1 LNHSRGGIF
10 HSSSGHAPGHRF
22 DTIGVPPLIDK
33 LSFGA
38 LIADEGSDSDAI
50 IADLNKQ
57 GAKVVIRAEPAD
69 RRRNVQMRHPVENF
83 FANLKEFKRI
93 AMCRQN
99 RRKLQR
105 NQLSRHCRHQFPMNL
120 NRP

>member
-69 RRRNVQMRHPVENF
+69 RRKCTNGAIP
-83 FANLKEFKRI
+83 
-93 AMCRQN
+93 
-99 RRKLQR
+99 
-105 NQLSRHCRHQFPMNL
+105 SRTSSPISRSSNASPCADKIDESFSAISYLATAVINSQ
-120 NRP
+120 